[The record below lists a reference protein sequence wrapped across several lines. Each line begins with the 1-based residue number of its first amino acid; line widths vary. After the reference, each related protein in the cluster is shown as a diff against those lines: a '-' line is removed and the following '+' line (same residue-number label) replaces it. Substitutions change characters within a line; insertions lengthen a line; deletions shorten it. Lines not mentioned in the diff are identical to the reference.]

1 MENNLKNM
9 LGDYVT
15 ALEKENESL
24 RKKCTDLES
33 KIYKISDYV
42 KKHTDKLKTIRV
54 PKIDFDYN
62 ELLEIL
68 GDKENE

>member
-1 MENNLKNM
+1 MEDNLKNM

-24 RKKCTDLES
+24 REKCTDLEL

-62 ELLEIL
+62 EIL
-68 GDKENE
+68 KIIGSDK

>member
-1 MENNLKNM
+1 MKDNLKNM

-24 RKKCTDLES
+24 REKCTDLEL
-33 KIYKISDYV
+33 KISKISDYV

-62 ELLEIL
+62 EIL
-68 GDKENE
+68 KIIGSDK